1 MKPFMLRH
9 KLGWLPNKLEYRR
22 TYIIGFKG
30 ETDES
35 YTFMLTK
42 NSKYVRLVNNNKEMV
57 VRKRELKRYFKDGCL
72 QFLTTQYE
80 EHA

>member
-1 MKPFMLRH
+1 MEEVQKSIWAVSKLYEFIIKGYVFMKPFMLRH

-35 YTFMLTK
+35 
-42 NSKYVRLVNNNKEMV
+42 
-57 VRKRELKRYFKDGCL
+57 
-72 QFLTTQYE
+72 
-80 EHA
+80 

>member
-1 MKPFMLRH
+1 MKPFMLSH

-42 NSKYVRLVNNNKEMV
+42 NSM
-57 VRKRELKRYFKDGCL
+57 
-72 QFLTTQYE
+72 
-80 EHA
+80 

>member
-9 KLGWLPNKLEYRR
+9 KLGWLPSKLEYRR
-22 TYIIGFKG
+22 TYTIGFKVK
-30 ETDES
+30 TYES

-42 NSKYVRLVNNNKEMV
+42 NSKYVRLVNNNKETV
-57 VRKRELKRYFKDGCL
+57 VRKRELKRYFKDGWI

>member
-1 MKPFMLRH
+1 MKPFILRH
-9 KLGWLPNKLEYRR
+9 KLGWLPSKLEYRR
-22 TYIIGFKG
+22 TYTIGFKVK
-30 ETDES
+30 TYES

-42 NSKYVRLVNNNKEMV
+42 NSKYVRLVNNNKETV
-57 VRKRELKRYFKDGCL
+57 VRKRELKRYFKDGWI

>member
-9 KLGWLPNKLEYRR
+9 KLGWLPSKLEYRR
-22 TYIIGFKG
+22 TYTIGFKV
-30 ETDES
+30 ETYDS
-35 YTFMLTK
+35 YTFKLTK

-57 VRKRELKRYFKDGCL
+57 VRKRELKRYFKDGWI